1 MNNITNITQKLIK
14 IVIIFGIV
22 SEAFALE
29 FKGKM
34 QNKNGMFV
42 DVALATTREV
52 QTKGLS
58 GIKSKQFKTNQAM
71 LFVNSE
77 MAPRKF
83 WMPDT
88 YFNLDI
94 IFLDNNLKI
103 VGIDR
108 NAHSHP
114 GMKEP
119 PIIYR
124 TGVYNAQYIL
134 ETKANSP
141 FSKSLRIGDELKY
154 LGKPSLSEIVQGIH
168 LEQ

>member
-83 WMPDT
+83 WMPD
-88 YFNLDI
+88 N
-94 IFLDNNLKI
+94 
-103 VGIDR
+103 
-108 NAHSHP
+108 SH
-114 GMKEP
+114 G
-119 PIIYR
+119 Y
-124 TGVYNAQYIL
+124 
-134 ETKANSP
+134 
-141 FSKSLRIGDELKY
+141 
-154 LGKPSLSEIVQGIH
+154 
-168 LEQ
+168 